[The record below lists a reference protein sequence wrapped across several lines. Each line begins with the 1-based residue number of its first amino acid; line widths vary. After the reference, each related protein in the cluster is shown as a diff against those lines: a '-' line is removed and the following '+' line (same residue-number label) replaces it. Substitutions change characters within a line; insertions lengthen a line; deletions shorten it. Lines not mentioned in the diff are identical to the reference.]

1 MSRSGYSDDCENVQ
15 LWRGNVERA
24 IKGKK
29 GQEFFKELLAALDAI
44 PTKRLIPH
52 ELVSDD
58 GECCALGAVALARK
72 IDVAT
77 VDESEPEEV
86 AAALGIRSML
96 AQEVAYMNDEY
107 QRLNTPEQR
116 WERIR
121 KWVASNI
128 RSSDTSTSEHE

>member
-29 GQEFFKELLAALDAI
+29 GQEFFKELLAALDAL
-44 PTKRLIPH
+44 PSKRLIPH
-52 ELVSDD
+52 ELVSED
-58 GECCALGAVALARK
+58 GECCALGAVFIARK
-72 IDVAT
+72 TDVAN

-96 AQEVAYMNDEY
+96 AQEVAYWNDEY
-107 QRLNTPEQR
+107 RRRDTPEERWQR
-116 WERIR
+116 MRT
-121 KWVASNI
+121 WVEVNLAQA
-128 RSSDTSTSEHE
+128 TSGAESGK

>member
-15 LWRGNVERA
+15 LWRGNVERS

-29 GQEFFKELLAALDAI
+29 GQEFFRELLAALDAI

-52 ELVSDD
+52 ELVSED
-58 GECCALGAVALARK
+58 GECCALGAVFVARK
-72 IDVAT
+72 ADVSG

-107 QRLNTPEQR
+107 QRNNTPEER
-116 WERIR
+116 WQRIR
-121 KWVASNI
+121 AWVVSNLAAP
-128 RSSDTSTSEHE
+128 TSKGNEA

>member
-1 MSRSGYSDDCENVQ
+1 

-29 GQEFFKELLAALDAI
+29 GQEFFRELLAALDAL
-44 PTKRLIPH
+44 PNKRLIPH
-52 ELVSDD
+52 ELVSED

-72 IDVAT
+72 MDVAS

-107 QRLNTPEQR
+107 QRRNTPEER
-116 WERIR
+116 WQRIR
-121 KWVASNI
+121 NWVSSNI
-128 RSSDTSTSEHE
+128 ASGEKHGD

>member
-52 ELVSDD
+52 ELVSED
-58 GECCALGAVALARK
+58 GECCALGAVFVARK
-72 IDVAT
+72 TDVAG

-86 AAALGIRSML
+86 AAAPGIRSML

-107 QRLNTPEQR
+107 QRNNTPEER
-116 WERIR
+116 WQRIR
-121 KWVASNI
+121 AWVVSNLAAS
-128 RSSDTSTSEHE
+128 TSTEKQS

>member
-1 MSRSGYSDDCENVQ
+1 MSRSGYSDDCENLQ
-15 LWRGNVERA
+15 LWRSNVDRA

-29 GQEFFKELLAALDAI
+29 GQEFFRELLAALDAL

-52 ELVSDD
+52 ELVSED
-58 GECCALGAVALARK
+58 GECCALGAVALARNL
-72 IDVAT
+72 DVAA

-107 QRLNTPEQR
+107 QRLNTPEER
-116 WERIR
+116 WQRIR
-121 KWVASNI
+121 NWVVSNL
-128 RSSDTSTSEHE
+128 DATQVTA

>member
-1 MSRSGYSDDCENVQ
+1 MSRSGYSDECENVQ

-29 GQEFFKELLAALDAI
+29 GQAFFKELLAALDAI

-52 ELVSDD
+52 ELVSED
-58 GECCALGAVALARK
+58 GECCALGAVAIARK
-72 IDVAT
+72 LDVAK

-107 QRLNTPEQR
+107 QRNNTPEER
-116 WERIR
+116 WRRIR
-121 KWVASNI
+121 AWVCSNI
-128 RSSDTSTSEHE
+128 TSTGEQS

>member
-1 MSRSGYSDDCENVQ
+1 MSRSGYSDECENVQ

-29 GQEFFKELLAALDAI
+29 GQEFFRELLAALDAI

-52 ELVSDD
+52 ELVSED
-58 GECCALGAVALARK
+58 GECCALGAVFVARK
-72 IDVAT
+72 ADVAK

-107 QRLNTPEQR
+107 QRHDSPEER
-116 WERIR
+116 WERIH
-121 KWVASNI
+121 KWVSSNI
-128 RSSDTSTSEHE
+128 TSKGDQR

>member
-15 LWRGNVERA
+15 LWRGNVDRA

-29 GQEFFKELLAALDAI
+29 GQEFFKELLTALDAL
-44 PTKRLIPH
+44 PHKRLIQYN
-52 ELVSDD
+52 LID
-58 GECCALGAVALARK
+58 GSECCALGAVALSRGL
-72 IDVAT
+72 DVSE

-107 QRLNTPEQR
+107 QLLNTPEER
-116 WERIR
+116 WQRIR
-121 KWVASNI
+121 NWVVENLAEH
-128 RSSDTSTSEHE
+128 TSKCVE